1 MKNNQQLIALITG
14 SSSGIGFET
23 SLNLARNGIY
33 TYATMRNLSKSKEIL
48 GYAKR
53 DNLPLK
59 ILRLDVTDRVN
70 LRSYRQDNR
79 RKEPD

>member
-1 MKNNQQLIALITG
+1 MKQNNKIMRSKQQQIALVTG

-23 SLNLARNGIY
+23 SLYLARNGIY

-48 GYAKR
+48 DYAKR

-59 ILRLDVTDRVN
+59 VLRTIFTTRTI
-70 LRSYRQDNR
+70 
-79 RKEPD
+79 

>member
-1 MKNNQQLIALITG
+1 MKNKQQLIALITG
-14 SSSGIGFET
+14 CSSGIGFES

-33 TYATMRNLSKSKEIL
+33 TYATMRNLSRSKEIL
-48 GYAKR
+48 GCAKR